1 VEPALEAILPIF
13 EIVLPVTAPL
23 RTLLAVAVDWLKASL
38 NMPVEPLLRAAD
50 CAAAVKA
57 APELLLVLLSLL
69 SAVEL
74 EVDVDVDVNV
84 LLLSVVAV
92 FMLLSVCE
100 ATLLLVPP
108 LSENWVVA
116 TCEYAALLNPNA
128 IAMAETM
135 SDFFMEPP
143 EVVEVEL
150 RTMSLRCVTA
160 NRESRSNIGASPSP
174 HQSCTQGQSGKDK

>member
-1 VEPALEAILPIF
+1 MPPLPPFPVPPLVEPALEAILPIF

-74 EVDVDVDVNV
+74 EVVLAVDVDVNV

-92 FMLLSVCE
+92 LMLLSVCE

-143 EVVEVEL
+143 EVVEVE
-150 RTMSLRCVTA
+150 
-160 NRESRSNIGASPSP
+160 
-174 HQSCTQGQSGKDK
+174 

>member
-1 VEPALEAILPIF
+1 MEAILPIF

-50 CAAAVKA
+50 CAPAAKA

-74 EVDVDVDVNV
+74 EVELELVLDVDVDVDE
-84 LLLSVVAV
+84 LLLLVLVGVVL
-92 FMLLSVCE
+92 MLLSVCV

-108 LSENWVVA
+108 LSVNWVLA
-116 TCEYAALLNPNA
+116 TCENAVLLNPNA

-143 EVVEVEL
+143 EVVEVE
-150 RTMSLRCVTA
+150 
-160 NRESRSNIGASPSP
+160 
-174 HQSCTQGQSGKDK
+174 

>member
-1 VEPALEAILPIF
+1 
-13 EIVLPVTAPL
+13 
-23 RTLLAVAVDWLKASL
+23 
-38 NMPVEPLLRAAD
+38 MPVEPLLRAAD

-74 EVDVDVDVNV
+74 EVVLAVDVDVNV

-92 FMLLSVCE
+92 LMLLSVCE

-143 EVVEVEL
+143 EVVEVE
-150 RTMSLRCVTA
+150 
-160 NRESRSNIGASPSP
+160 
-174 HQSCTQGQSGKDK
+174 

>member
-1 VEPALEAILPIF
+1 
-13 EIVLPVTAPL
+13 
-23 RTLLAVAVDWLKASL
+23 
-38 NMPVEPLLRAAD
+38 MPVEPLLRAAD

-74 EVDVDVDVNV
+74 EVDVDVDVDVDVNV

-92 FMLLSVCE
+92 LMLLSVCE

-174 HQSCTQGQSGKDK
+174 HQSCTQGQSGKDKYRRLVEINKSHSSKQKETAGVSVR